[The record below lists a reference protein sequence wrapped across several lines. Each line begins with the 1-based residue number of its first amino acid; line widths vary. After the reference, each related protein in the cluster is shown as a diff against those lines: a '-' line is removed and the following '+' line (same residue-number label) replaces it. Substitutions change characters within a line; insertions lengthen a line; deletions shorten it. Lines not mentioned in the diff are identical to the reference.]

1 MVDDEFTYK
10 DLRRLHQLE
19 KHYSAMPTPIETGF
33 YSKIRGYIK
42 KLEYLIDEVDPLEKR
57 KLVED
62 ELKNAKQAFQ
72 EIYELREKKIVQA
85 SLSKVRGGSPNL
97 KNLIGEEKKL
107 FDALVEN
114 LKESR
119 RRILMEVDEEKPSKD
134 VNHED
139 VVETKEKEFSQGK
152 IVEEVNQTRHIN
164 EGSRSIIM
172 VKEDIPTFV
181 GTDMKQYR
189 LRQGD
194 IVSLPHEIGETL
206 EKRGVA
212 EKVR

>member
-10 DLRRLHQLE
+10 DLRRIHHLE
-19 KHYSAMPTPIETGF
+19 KHSAVPTPIETSF

-42 KLEYLIDEVDPLEKR
+42 KLEYLIDEVESLEKR
-57 KLVED
+57 ELVED

-72 EIYELREKKIVQA
+72 GIYELREKKIVQA
-85 SLSKVRGGSPNL
+85 SLSKVRGGSPNP

-114 LKESR
+114 LKEAR
-119 RRILMEVDEEKPSKD
+119 RRILVEVDKEKPSED

-139 VVETKEKEFSQGK
+139 VVETKEKEGSQGK
-152 IVEEVNQTRHIN
+152 IAEGVNQTRHPN
-164 EGSRSIIM
+164 EGDRSIIM

-181 GTDMKQYR
+181 GTDMRQYR

-194 IVSLPHEIGETL
+194 VVSLPHEMGETL
-206 EKRGVA
+206 KKRGVA
-212 EKVR
+212 EKIR